1 MNAAHSVPLA
11 AVLTAV
17 LSGCAGY
24 THYFALPP
32 GAEGIETVAIEI
44 FRNKTL
50 YTDIEF
56 EFTSA
61 LQREVCAKTPLRI
74 APRAVADA
82 LLTGAIESYER
93 EVLRESDMDQVKRYS
108 VIVTV
113 SYRFERL
120 LRSGEE
126 KPRLI
131 SEAKNLSRAA
141 DYEVTSNISEADARA
156 EAVRKVARKVVSHI
170 FETW

>member
-1 MNAAHSVPLA
+1 MTERRFAILPAVLA
-11 AVLTAV
+11 AA

-24 THYFALPP
+24 SHYFALPP
-32 GAEGIETVAIEI
+32 GAEGIETIAIEI
-44 FRNKTL
+44 FKNKTL

-74 APRAVADA
+74 APRATADA
-82 LLTGAIESYER
+82 LLSGAIESYDR
-93 EVLRESDMDQVKRYS
+93 EVLRESDADQVKRYS

-120 LRSGEE
+120 VPGDE
-126 KPRLI
+126 KPRLV
-131 SEAKNLSRAA
+131 SEAKNLSRSA
-141 DYEVTSNISEADARA
+141 DYEVRSSISEADARA

>member
-1 MNAAHSVPLA
+1 MIPLRSVILP
-11 AVLTAV
+11 AVFAV
-17 LSGCAGY
+17 ALSGCAGY
-24 THYFALPP
+24 SHYFALPP
-32 GAEGIETVAIEI
+32 GAEGIQTLAIEI
-44 FRNKTL
+44 FKNKTL

-74 APRAVADA
+74 APRATADA
-82 LLTGAIESYER
+82 LLSGAIESYDR
-93 EVLRESDMDQVKRYS
+93 EVLRESDADQVTRYS

-113 SYRFERL
+113 SYRFEQL
-120 LRSGEE
+120 VPGEE
-126 KPRLI
+126 KPKLV
-131 SEAKNLSRAA
+131 SEAKGLSRSA
-141 DYEVTSNISEADARA
+141 DYEVRSNLSEADARA